1 MKHLLF
7 IVIVVLLF
15 LTIPI
20 FSQPKNSNLVYKYKP
35 SQEEILK
42 MKEQGIVFPESD
54 STRLK
59 SYESYL
65 LQVDAQIKDTET
77 KILELQKYLLQ
88 LQGAKS
94 AFEAVISDEKKYLEQ
109 KK

>member
-1 MKHLLF
+1 MFLIGRHHNMKHLLF
-7 IVIVVLLF
+7 IVIIVLLF
-15 LTIPI
+15 LVIPI
-20 FSQPKNSNLVYKYKP
+20 FSQ
-35 SQEEILK
+35 
-42 MKEQGIVFPESD
+42 SD

-59 SYESYL
+59 SYENYV
-65 LQVDAQIKDTET
+65 LQIDTQIKDTEN

-94 AFEAVISDEKKYLEQ
+94 AFEAVISDEKKYIEQ